1 MHLIV
6 GRLGLFLCGFLFRFK
21 AFFRW
26 FSILILHWFNHE
38 EPALFAVM
46 FAAPCRNHCSTA
58 PPLLPPSICKD
69 LLLYHCHV
77 AASPLLLITPAADR
91 PSHYPH
97 LLSST
102 IAMPL
107 PQPSLPSSSSS
118 SSLCRNCASSSLYYS
133 YNLLC
138 SSHALLYNSCKTL
151 LPLCFPC
158 YSDVDHTVAAFRS
171 SCHCFCLYYH
181 PLLQPRGQPSHYRD
195 RTPAGLSP
203 NLPISSQ

>member
-1 MHLIV
+1 MLVSLPSHITTAFSFSLICFMLLPV
-6 GRLGLFLCGFLFRFK
+6 PI
-21 AFFRW
+21 
-26 FSILILHWFNHE
+26 SYY
-38 EPALFAVM
+38 
-46 FAAPCRNHCSTA
+46 RNHCSTA
-58 PPLLPPSICKD
+58 PPLLPPLICKD

-133 YNLLC
+133 CNLLC